1 MRIMTNDEPNGGW
14 SWTVENVDSFGS
26 VCTSFWFLILWQGY
40 FVDFVGRRDQLW
52 SYRWYISCY
61 SELLFHQYHQ
71 CPSLF
76 SCVWMLSTPLPSLPI
91 LVTVLV
97 VVRISLLW
105 YQRFVVSVAVS
116 TNLDPNEWIN
126 PPPTHSFSSFSD
138 NRMNGFGYRK
148 SGLGIR
154 CCRNGVWYVCC
165 CDCDCVCVCD
175 CD

>member
-1 MRIMTNDEPNGGW
+1 MLIRSGLSALHFGFWFFGRVILLTLSVDETNCEVTGGTFLVTLSCCSISIISAPLFFPACGCYRRPCRLSPSSSPFW
-14 SWTVENVDSFGS
+14 LWFGS
-26 VCTSFWFLILWQGY
+26 RCCG
-40 FVDFVGRRDQLW
+40 
-52 SYRWYISCY
+52 
-61 SELLFHQYHQ
+61 
-71 CPSLF
+71 
-76 SCVWMLSTPLPSLPI
+76 
-91 LVTVLV
+91 
-97 VVRISLLW
+97 